1 MATGHKIVLGY
12 FCRKSAMVA
21 IKPTRDFTS
30 LDRVSYTLRN
40 SAKLKQG
47 KAINVYRE
55 EAEKGALLTRVGE
68 ASSSTHEFKEN
79 TCNAMGLG
87 IGARVHSEC
96 PFSTVADEFAATGS
110 DALNTAIAAAYKQV
124 LGNLG
129 PMGNQRCTELESQ
142 LSNGDITVRD
152 FVAGLAKSDL
162 YKQNYFFKVSPI
174 RGVELNYK
182 HLLGR
187 PPLNQAEVSEA
198 ISLIASQGFDA
209 LVEKIT
215 HSGEY
220 LEVFGTQTVPYQR
233 AWTSEAGKYCSTFA
247 NQARISPANAASDTI
262 IEGRSQLVVEFTNAR
277 SISGAGKGY
286 DVSGFVYSK
295 ATSDPTSGAFR
306 RMYQSKNYK
315 SWA

>member
-1 MATGHKIVLGY
+1 
-12 FCRKSAMVA
+12 MVA

-30 LDRVSYTLRN
+30 LNRVSYAVKN

-55 EAEKGALLTRVGE
+55 EIDQGVLLTRVGE
-68 ASSSTHEFKEN
+68 LSTSIHQYKEN
-79 TCNAMGLG
+79 LCNAMGLG
-87 IGARVHSEC
+87 IGPRIHSEC
-96 PFSTVADEFAATGS
+96 PFSSTADQFAATGS
-110 DALNTAIAAAYKQV
+110 DALKATISAAYKQV

-129 PMGNQRCTELESQ
+129 PMGSQRCSELESQ
-142 LSNGDITVRD
+142 LSNGDISVRD

-187 PPLNQAEVSEA
+187 PPLNQAEVSAA
-198 ISLIASQGFDA
+198 ISLIAEQGFDA

-233 AWTSEAGKYCSTFA
+233 AWTSEAGKYCSTFV
-247 NQARISPANAASDTI
+247 NLARISPANAASDTI
-262 IEGRSQLVVEFTNAR
+262 IEGRSQLVMEFTNAR

-295 ATSDPTSGAFR
+295 ATSDPTSEAFR
-306 RMYQSKNYK
+306 RMYQSKNCK

>member
-1 MATGHKIVLGY
+1 
-12 FCRKSAMVA
+12 MVA

-30 LDRVSYTLRN
+30 LNRVSYAARN
-40 SAKLKQG
+40 EGKLKQG

-55 EAEKGALLTRVGE
+55 EVEKNALLTRIGMP
-68 ASSSTHEFKEN
+68 SSSIHAFKEN

-87 IGARVHSEC
+87 MGPRVHSEC
-96 PFSTVADEFAATGS
+96 PFSTVAEQFAATGS
-110 DALNTAIAAAYKQV
+110 EALSATISATYKQV

-129 PMGNQRCTELESQ
+129 PTSSQRCTELESR
-142 LSNGDITVRD
+142 LCNGDITVRD

-174 RGVELNYK
+174 RGVELTYK

-187 PPLNQAEVSEA
+187 PPINQAEVSSA
-198 ISLIASQGFDA
+198 ISLIAEQGFDA
-209 LVEKIT
+209 FVEHIT

-220 LEVFGTQTVPYQR
+220 LEVFGTQTVPYPR
-233 AWTSEAGKYCSTFA
+233 AWTSEAGKYCSTFV
-247 NQARISPANAASDTI
+247 NLARISPANAASDVI
-262 IEGRSQLVVEFTNAR
+262 IEGRSQLVMEFSNAR
-277 SISGAGKGY
+277 SISGASNGY

-306 RMYQSKNYK
+306 RMYQSKNCK

>member
-1 MATGHKIVLGY
+1 
-12 FCRKSAMVA
+12 
-21 IKPTRDFTS
+21 
-30 LDRVSYTLRN
+30 
-40 SAKLKQG
+40 
-47 KAINVYRE
+47 
-55 EAEKGALLTRVGE
+55 
-68 ASSSTHEFKEN
+68 
-79 TCNAMGLG
+79 MG
-87 IGARVHSEC
+87 S
-96 PFSTVADEFAATGS
+96 
-110 DALNTAIAAAYKQV
+110 
-124 LGNLG
+124 
-129 PMGNQRCTELESQ
+129 QRCSELESQ
-142 LSNGDITVRD
+142 LSNGDISVRD

-187 PPLNQAEVSEA
+187 PPLNQAEVSAA
-198 ISLIASQGFDA
+198 ISLIAEQGFDA

-233 AWTSEAGKYCSTFA
+233 AWTSEAGKYCSTFV
-247 NQARISPANAASDTI
+247 NLARISPANAASDTI
-262 IEGRSQLVVEFTNAR
+262 IEGRSQLVMEFTNAR

-295 ATSDPTSGAFR
+295 ATSDPTSEAFR
-306 RMYQSKNYK
+306 RMYQSKNCK

>member
-1 MATGHKIVLGY
+1 
-12 FCRKSAMVA
+12 MVA

-30 LDRVSYTLRN
+30 LDRVSYALRN

-96 PFSTVADEFAATGS
+96 PFSTVADQFAATGS

-187 PPLNQAEVSEA
+187 PPLNQAEVS
-198 ISLIASQGFDA
+198 
-209 LVEKIT
+209 
-215 HSGEY
+215 
-220 LEVFGTQTVPYQR
+220 
-233 AWTSEAGKYCSTFA
+233 
-247 NQARISPANAASDTI
+247 
-262 IEGRSQLVVEFTNAR
+262 
-277 SISGAGKGY
+277 
-286 DVSGFVYSK
+286 
-295 ATSDPTSGAFR
+295 
-306 RMYQSKNYK
+306 
-315 SWA
+315 

>member
-1 MATGHKIVLGY
+1 
-12 FCRKSAMVA
+12 
-21 IKPTRDFTS
+21 
-30 LDRVSYTLRN
+30 
-40 SAKLKQG
+40 
-47 KAINVYRE
+47 
-55 EAEKGALLTRVGE
+55 
-68 ASSSTHEFKEN
+68 
-79 TCNAMGLG
+79 MGLG

-152 FVAGLAKSDL
+152 FVDGLAKSDL

-209 LVEKIT
+209 FVERIT
-215 HSGEY
+215 HAGEY

-247 NQARISPANAASDTI
+247 NQARICPANAASDTI

>member
-1 MATGHKIVLGY
+1 
-12 FCRKSAMVA
+12 MVA

-30 LDRVSYTLRN
+30 LNRVSYAVKN

-55 EAEKGALLTRVGE
+55 EIDQGVLLTRVGE
-68 ASSSTHEFKEN
+68 PSTSIHQYKEN
-79 TCNAMGLG
+79 LCNAMGLG
-87 IGARVHSEC
+87 IGPRVHSEC
-96 PFSTVADEFAATGS
+96 PFSSTADQFAATGS
-110 DALNTAIAAAYKQV
+110 DALKATISAAYKQV

-129 PMGNQRCTELESQ
+129 PMGSQRCSELESQ
-142 LSNGDITVRD
+142 LSNGDISVRD

-187 PPLNQAEVSEA
+187 PPLNQAEVSAA
-198 ISLIASQGFDA
+198 ISLIAEQGFDA

-233 AWTSEAGKYCSTFA
+233 AWTSEAGKYCSTFV
-247 NQARISPANAASDTI
+247 NLARISPANAASDTI
-262 IEGRSQLVVEFTNAR
+262 IEGRSQLVMEFTNAR

-295 ATSDPTSGAFR
+295 ATSDPTSEAFR
-306 RMYQSKNYK
+306 RMYQSKNCK